1 VQFKHLQAFYSLL
14 TIANILTH
22 TLLYM
27 HILRQNL
34 RLHLYVSEPPCG
46 DAAIFKLLQT
56 ENLDENHAQV
66 EEEEEGRSEAM
77 NFSGAK
83 LIVSDHNNSGSSE
96 GNEGGST
103 GNKVEVV
110 REPKEQSL
118 GHLRLK
124 SGRSDIE

>member
-1 VQFKHLQAFYSLL
+1 
-14 TIANILTH
+14 
-22 TLLYM
+22 
-27 HILRQNL
+27 
-34 RLHLYVSEPPCG
+34 VSEPPCG
-46 DAAIFKLLQT
+46 DAAIFKLLQAA
-56 ENLDENHAQV
+56 NLDENNPVQI
-66 EEEEEGRSEAM
+66 EEEGGRSEAM

-83 LIVSDHNNSGSSE
+83 LIVSDHNNNNNNNSSREGSE
-96 GNEGGST
+96 GGYT